1 MKTKKLLAMALALTT
16 LLTIF
21 IIPVGA
27 TEEQTN
33 EDIEI
38 VIMNEDIS
46 EEAKEKIYA
55 YYSDPDHNH
64 ENTENTENG
73 ATTYGLICSVI
84 GHKIDTSAIS
94 VITHKARATAPRCLE
109 KMYKHE
115 VCTRCDDYE
124 KSTLLSSGYINCCA

>member
-1 MKTKKLLAMALALTT
+1 MKTKKLLAIALALTT
-16 LLTIF
+16 FLTIF
-21 IIPVGA
+21 IMPVGA

-46 EEAKEKIYA
+46 EEAKAKIYA

-64 ENTENTENG
+64 ENTEDG
-73 ATTYGLICSVI
+73 ATTYGLVCSVI
-84 GHKIDTSAIS
+84 GHKIDTSVVS
-94 VITHKARATAPRCLE
+94 VVTHKVRSTAPRCVK
-109 KMYKHE
+109 KMYRHE

-124 KSTLLSSGYINCCA
+124 KSTLTSTTYINCCA

>member
-1 MKTKKLLAMALALTT
+1 MITKKLIAMALALTT

-21 IIPVGA
+21 IMPVGA

-38 VIMNEDIS
+38 VVMNEELP
-46 EEAKEKIYA
+46 EETKTKIYA

-64 ENTENTENG
+64 ENTDDG
-73 ATTYGLICSVI
+73 ATTYGLVCSVI
-84 GHKIDTSAIS
+84 GHKIETSGVS
-94 VITHKARATAPRCLE
+94 VITHKARATAPRCL
-109 KMYKHE
+109 KKSYKHE

-124 KSTLLSSGYINCCA
+124 KSTLLSSTYINCCA

>member
-16 LLTIF
+16 LLTVF
-21 IIPVGA
+21 IMPVSA

-46 EEAKEKIYA
+46 EETKAKIYA

-64 ENTENTENG
+64 ENTDDG
-73 ATTYGLICSVI
+73 ATTYGLVCSVI
-84 GHKIDTSAIS
+84 GHKIES
-94 VITHKARATAPRCLE
+94 VTTYTINHKARATAPRCLR
-109 KMYKHE
+109 KTYLHE

-124 KSTLLSSGYINCCA
+124 TSTLTSTKYINCCA

>member
-38 VIMNEDIS
+38 VIVNEDIS
-46 EEAKEKIYA
+46 EETKAKIYA

-64 ENTENTENG
+64 ENTDDG
-73 ATTYGLICSVI
+73 ATTYGLICSII
-84 GHKIDTSAIS
+84 GHKIETSTTYTIQ
-94 VITHKARATAPRCLE
+94 HKARATAPRCL
-109 KMYKHE
+109 KKSYKYE

-124 KSTLLSSGYINCCA
+124 KSTLITTAYINCCA

>member
-1 MKTKKLLAMALALTT
+1 MKTKKLLSMALALTT

-21 IIPVGA
+21 IMPVGA

-38 VIMNEDIS
+38 VILNEDIS

-64 ENTENTENG
+64 ENNEDG
-73 ATTYGLICSVI
+73 ATTYGLLCSVI
-84 GHKIDTSAIS
+84 GHKIDTST
-94 VITHKARATAPRCLE
+94 VYTITHKARATAPRCL
-109 KMYKHE
+109 KKAYKHD

-124 KSTLLSSGYINCCA
+124 TSTLLSSSYIFCCA

>member
-1 MKTKKLLAMALALTT
+1 MKNKKLLAMALAITT

-21 IIPVGA
+21 IMPVGA

-38 VIMNEDIS
+38 VILNEDIS
-46 EEAKEKIYA
+46 EEAKAKIYA

-64 ENTENTENG
+64 ENTDNG

-84 GHKIDTSAIS
+84 GHKIDTSVVS
-94 VITHKARATAPRCLE
+94 VITHKARATAPRCL
-109 KMYKHE
+109 KKSYQHD

-124 KSTLLSSGYINCCA
+124 TSTLIASTYINCCA

>member
-16 LLTIF
+16 LLTVF
-21 IIPVGA
+21 IMPVGA
-27 TEEQTN
+27 TEEQTT

-46 EEAKEKIYA
+46 EEAKEKIYS
-55 YYSDPDHNH
+55 YYSEPDHNH
-64 ENTENTENG
+64 ENTEDD

-84 GHKIDTSAIS
+84 GHKIDTSAVYTIS
-94 VITHKARATAPRCLE
+94 HKARATAPRCL
-109 KMYKHE
+109 KKSYKHE

-124 KSTLLSSGYINCCA
+124 KSTLLSSTYINCCA